1 MSDGYRDQARRLRA
15 AAQVK
20 LAELRAARR
29 GRKAA
34 EPSLA
39 PPRTTDSDPGGE
51 ARAACLAGVGN
62 DAGSGRVEAATCQ
75 DPSGDD
81 REREASGQAA
91 ALSDPISAKSV
102 SGAADSKLQ
111 VSAAA
116 LDLVRG
122 ARSADWAADTSACAT
137 AQMAAG
143 SAGPDGA
150 AQMTASA
157 EGATVSEHL
166 RLERLPGLGEGLK
179 RLLGAHGIH
188 DLRDLAAADPM
199 ELRTALGLIGELLDL
214 PAWVRE
220 AAELAEID
228 GRNA

>member
-1 MSDGYRDQARRLRA
+1 
-15 AAQVK
+15 
-20 LAELRAARR
+20 
-29 GRKAA
+29 
-34 EPSLA
+34 
-39 PPRTTDSDPGGE
+39 
-51 ARAACLAGVGN
+51 
-62 DAGSGRVEAATCQ
+62 
-75 DPSGDD
+75 
-81 REREASGQAA
+81 
-91 ALSDPISAKSV
+91 
-102 SGAADSKLQ
+102 
-111 VSAAA
+111 
-116 LDLVRG
+116 
-122 ARSADWAADTSACAT
+122 
-137 AQMAAG
+137 
-143 SAGPDGA
+143 
-150 AQMTASA
+150 MTASA